1 MTQDNWTDRLSEYLD
16 GTLAVGERAALEAHL
31 VDCAAC
37 AATLE
42 ELRRVVA
49 RARALDDRAPGAD
62 LWPKIAVGI
71 GRATVPRA
79 RRYFA
84 FTVPQLIAASVALI
98 ILSGGATWL
107 LRSRAV
113 TATPVA
119 IAPPQAHW
127 LGAAAGRAQ
136 TAPRFR
142 GGPGARLDVNNFGGS
157 ITVSTWAKSAVRV
170 QAEHSSR
177 DRVQVSGS
185 EAVVSVK
192 STGRLGPSQ
201 VIDYTITVPVSMA
214 LALSGVYTD
223 ITVEGSQGEITA
235 ETVQGEVKVTG
246 GSGFVSL
253 RSVNG
258 EVTLEKARG
267 SSSSPSTATS
277 SCAAQGGSRRND
289 HEPRTRAA
297 EPRHGLRNPR
307 SRAGRLPLEG
317 KDRGRQGDRDQGRER
332 RRAGGRREWQ
342 RDRGHGYEA
351 RQAQRSRRGDDRGG
365 GARRRR
371 DDLRRV
377 PERRP
382 PGERAP
388 ARRGRAHEHAR
399 GRRGGRVH
407 GARAGGRQVRRQDRE
422 RGSGSGESRRR
433 RGGLHGERRHPHLDV
448 GLRGGDDRERVDRG
462 GGGEG
467 GMDGR
472 R

>member
-1 MTQDNWTDRLSEYLD
+1 MTKDNWTDRLSEYLD

-71 GRATVPRA
+71 GRATAPPA

-98 ILSGGATWL
+98 ILSGGTTWL

-119 IAPPQAHW
+119 TAPP
-127 LGAAAGRAQ
+127 LAQ
-136 TAPRFR
+136 TDTTIPVR
-142 GGPGARLDVNNFGGS
+142 PGARLDVNNFGGS
-157 ITVSTWAKSAVRV
+157 IAVSTWAKSAVRV

-214 LALSGVYTD
+214 LALSGVYAD

-267 SSSSPSTATS
+267 RIALNTVNEGITLRDAS
-277 SCAAQGGSRRND
+277 GD
-289 HEPRTRAA
+289 VAA
-297 EPRHGLRNPR
+297 ETVNGDVRLER
-307 SRAGRLPLEG
+307 SESGNVEANTVNGGIVYDGTIKESGRYRFATHDGDLAIAIPENASVAVSVSTFDGDFEACFPVTLTG
-317 KDRGRQGDRDQGRER
+317 KTKHRF
-332 RRAGGRREWQ
+332 
-342 RDRGHGYEA
+342 
-351 RQAQRSRRGDDRGG
+351 SFTI
-365 GARRRR
+365 
-371 DDLRRV
+371 
-377 PERRP
+377 
-382 PGERAP
+382 
-388 ARRGRAHEHAR
+388 
-399 GRRGGRVH
+399 
-407 GARAGGRQVRRQDRE
+407 
-422 RGSGSGESRRR
+422 GSGSARLELESFN
-433 RGGLHGERRHPHLDV
+433 
-448 GLRGGDDRERVDRG
+448 GDIKLCRP
-462 GGGEG
+462 
-467 GMDGR
+467 GR
-472 R
+472 LKEK